1 MAVLATSL
9 IRKRLR
15 QRFGISAPKMAVRTH
30 VSWYWRALF
39 VVTVL
44 SLSLAAAAWVYDI
57 GRSLA
62 GFHSQESGREISSL
76 RTRTDLLESELT
88 VLRQASAAGES
99 SVQIERSAKE
109 RLLRQVAQLER
120 ENASL
125 KEDLAF
131 FESIVPGGESSEDGL
146 KISRLRVESDA
157 EEGRYRYRLLIAM
170 ESGGRSKEFR
180 GLLQFHLKVQQA
192 GKDVMMILPADGDS
206 AGGKFRLEI
215 KRFLR
220 TEGYFSIP
228 KGAVLKGVEARL
240 IQDGQVRAKQSLTL

>member
-15 QRFGISAPKMAVRTH
+15 QRFGISAPKVAVRTH
-30 VSWYWRALF
+30 VSWYWRLLL
-39 VVTVL
+39 VVAVL
-44 SLSLAAAAWVYDI
+44 SLSLAAAAWVYDV
-57 GRSLA
+57 GRRFA
-62 GFHSQESGREISSL
+62 GFHSRESDREISSL
-76 RTRTDLLESELT
+76 RTRTEALETELA
-88 VLRQASAAGES
+88 VLRQSSAAGES

-109 RLLRQVAQLER
+109 RLLRQVAQLEQ

-131 FESIVPGGESSEDGL
+131 FESIVPGVGASEDGL
-146 KISRLRVESDA
+146 KISRLRVEPEG

-170 ESGGRSKEFR
+170 ESGARSKEFR

-192 GKDVMMILPADGDS
+192 GKDVMMILPAEGDS
-206 AGGKFRLEI
+206 AAGKFRLEI

-220 TEGYFSIP
+220 TVGYFSIP
-228 KGAVLKGVEARL
+228 KGTVLKGVEARL
-240 IQDGQVRAKQSLTL
+240 VQDGSVRAKQSLSL